1 MKIIVDADACPVKE
15 IIEQQARLKNIKVIM
30 VSNYSH
36 QINSQYAEVIVVDK
50 ESQAADITIANMT
63 AAGDLIVT
71 QDYGLASIV
80 LGKGAVAM
88 SPSGKQYNV
97 ENIDGLLMQRYLNAK
112 ARQAGNKHINPK
124 KRTRVD
130 NTSFENSLKALLDQL
145 K

>member
-15 IIEQQARLKNIKVIM
+15 IIEQQAGFKNIKVIM

-63 AAGDLIVT
+63 APGDLIVT

-80 LGKGAVAM
+80 LGKGAIAM
-88 SPSGKQYNV
+88 NPNGKHYTL

-124 KRTRVD
+124 KRTRSD
-130 NTSFENSLKALLDQL
+130 NTSFENSLKTLLDQI